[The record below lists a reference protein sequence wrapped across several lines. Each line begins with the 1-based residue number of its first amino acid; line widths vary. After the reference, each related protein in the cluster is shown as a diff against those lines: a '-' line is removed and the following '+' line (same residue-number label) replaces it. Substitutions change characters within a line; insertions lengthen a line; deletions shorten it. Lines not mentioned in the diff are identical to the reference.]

1 VLASDLVSAV
11 AGIIF
16 DGVAYGSL
24 LFLISLGLSVTMGLM
39 GFVNLAHGAFAM
51 AGGFTCVELLRR
63 SGISFLG
70 TLPVVFVV
78 TAVLGAGAEVL
89 LYRRLYRRSHLDQ
102 VLFTIGLTFMAS
114 AAATWVWGPSQQPV
128 TLPAWLHRQI
138 TIGGVEVSAYRLF
151 LIAFVLLVSALLGV
165 LVTRTRFGAQLR
177 AAVDNQ
183 TAAAGVG
190 VNVGLLF
197 TVTFAVGSGLA
208 GLGGALSIDVL
219 GLDPTFAIKY
229 LVYFLLVV
237 VVGGAGSFKGALI
250 ASLSLGISDVA
261 GKYYIPQIGG
271 FVIYLAIVLVL
282 IITPSGLHG
291 RRAT

>member
-1 VLASDLVSAV
+1 VSAI

-51 AGGFTCVELLRR
+51 TGGFTCVALLRR
-63 SGISFLG
+63 SGIPFLA

-78 TAVLGAGAEVL
+78 TAAAGAVAEVL

-114 AAATWVWGPSQQPV
+114 AAATWIWGPSQQPV

-138 TIGGVEVSAYRLF
+138 AIGGVDVNAYRLF
-151 LIAFVLLVSALLGV
+151 LITFVLLLSAVLGLLV
-165 LVTRTRFGAQLR
+165 VRTRFGAQLR

-197 TVTFAVGSGLA
+197 TVTFAIGSGLA

-219 GLDPTFAIKY
+219 GLDPTFAVKY
-229 LVYFLLVV
+229 LVDFLLVV
-237 VVGGAGSFKGALI
+237 VVGGAGSFQGALL
-250 ASLSLGISDVA
+250 ASLLLGIADVA

-271 FVIYLAIVLVL
+271 FIIYAAMVVVL
-282 IITPSGLHG
+282 IVFPNGLHG